1 MHSVGR
7 ALLQLLNLA
16 QSYFRLPAIPIE
28 ACSQLTIRVHPG
40 SSRPELSW
48 ENTRL
53 HTTGNLSLNAPGPNK
68 SVKARCLSQ
77 PRRLDH
83 TRDSSDQFA
92 EQMDWFSAAHP
103 DASGSY
109 GDPASMYGLC
119 LVARV
124 AQMQHVARP
133 QARAM
138 SHTLSRLG
146 VTREFPLGFLFWN
159 QSPPSDAS
167 GSDASSPS
175 LLFLLNVSDN
185 G

>member
-1 MHSVGR
+1 
-7 ALLQLLNLA
+7 
-16 QSYFRLPAIPIE
+16 
-28 ACSQLTIRVHPG
+28 
-40 SSRPELSW
+40 
-48 ENTRL
+48 
-53 HTTGNLSLNAPGPNK
+53 
-68 SVKARCLSQ
+68 
-77 PRRLDH
+77 
-83 TRDSSDQFA
+83 
-92 EQMDWFSAAHP
+92 MDWFSAAHP
-103 DASGSY
+103 DASGPY
-109 GDPASMYGLC
+109 VDPASLYGLC

-167 GSDASSPS
+167 GSDASSTS
-175 LLFLLNVSDN
+175 LLFLLNVSDS